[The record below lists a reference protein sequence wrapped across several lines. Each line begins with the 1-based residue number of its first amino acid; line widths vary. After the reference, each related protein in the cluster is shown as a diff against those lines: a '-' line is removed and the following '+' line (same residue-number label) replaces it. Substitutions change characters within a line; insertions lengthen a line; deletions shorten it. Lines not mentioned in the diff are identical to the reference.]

1 MNTVFIINPKS
12 GQGKDAN
19 ALINEINSVNQDAQ
33 CYVTTGVG
41 DAENFVRS
49 YCEKNGPA
57 RFIACGGD
65 GTLNEVLNG
74 AIGFSDSEIGVMP
87 SGTGNDFCR
96 NFEGD
101 FTDIATQ
108 INGTVIKSDAIR
120 FTTNEETR
128 YCANLFN
135 IGFDCNVADMTGEM
149 KKKPFISGH
158 MAYFVS
164 ILVAII
170 KKKGADLKIEIDGK
184 LVHDGPL
191 LLNAISNG
199 KCCGGGILSN
209 PTAEINDGL
218 IDTNIIYNIPR
229 YRFITLLPR
238 YMKGTHMQ
246 MKGIERFI
254 FNTKCKKIKITPNME
269 GFRICADGEVQDAGV
284 TEFEIVH
291 EAFNF
296 VLPKSS

>member
-12 GQGKDAN
+12 GQGKDAD
-19 ALINEINSVNQDAQ
+19 ALIKEISSVSPDAQ
-33 CYVTTGVG
+33 TYVTKGIG
-41 DAENFVRS
+41 DAEIFVRN

-74 AIGFSDSEIGVMP
+74 AIDFSESEIGVMP

-101 FTDIATQ
+101 FGSIAAQ
-108 INGTVIKSDAIR
+108 INGSTIKSDAIR
-120 FTTNEETR
+120 YTTNGQSK

-135 IGFDCNVADMTGEM
+135 IGFDCIVADMTSEI
-149 KKKPFISGH
+149 KKKPFIAGS
-158 MAYFVS
+158 MAYFIS
-164 ILVAII
+164 ILIAII
-170 KKKGADLKIEIDGK
+170 EKKGANLKIEIDGQ

-191 LLNAISNG
+191 LLTAISNG
-199 KCCGGGILSN
+199 KCCGGGILCN
-209 PTAEINDGL
+209 PAAEINDGL
-218 IDTNIIYNIPR
+218 IDMNIIYDIPR

-246 MKGIERFI
+246 MPGIERFI
-254 FNTKCKKIKITPNME
+254 FNTKCKKVKITPNVTP
-269 GFRICADGEVQDAGV
+269 FKICPDGEIRDAGV

-291 EAFNF
+291 NAFNF
-296 VLPKSS
+296 VIAKD

>member
-12 GQGKDAN
+12 GQGKDAD
-19 ALINEINSVNQDAQ
+19 ALIKEISSVSPDAQ
-33 CYVTTGVG
+33 TYVTKGVG
-41 DAENFVRS
+41 DAESIVRG

-74 AIGFSDSEIGVMP
+74 AIHFSASEVGVMP

-96 NFEGD
+96 NFEAD
-101 FTDIATQ
+101 FSSIAAQ

-120 FTTNEETR
+120 FTTCGKTR

-158 MAYFVS
+158 MAYLVS
-164 ILVAII
+164 IFVAII

-184 LVHDGPL
+184 TVHDGPL
-191 LLNAISNG
+191 LLTAISNG

-218 IDTNIIYNIPR
+218 IDTNIIYDIPR

-238 YMKGTHMQ
+238 YIKGTHME

-254 FNTKCKKIKITPNME
+254 LNTKCKKMKITPNME
-269 GFRICADGEVQDAGV
+269 DFKICVDGEVQDAGV

-296 VLPKSS
+296 VLPQ